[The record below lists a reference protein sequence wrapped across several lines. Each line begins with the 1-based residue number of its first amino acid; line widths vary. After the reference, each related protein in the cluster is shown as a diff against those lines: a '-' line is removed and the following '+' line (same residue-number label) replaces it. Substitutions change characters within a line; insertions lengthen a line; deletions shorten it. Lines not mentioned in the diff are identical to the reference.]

1 MTAFFV
7 ANVKIKDPQKFQE
20 YAKKAGETFATYG
33 GEPVL
38 RGKVEEV
45 LAGSAEHQ
53 AVGIVKFPDLEALTT
68 WFNSDVYQAIVP
80 LREEAAEMVIV
91 TYTVPA

>member
-45 LAGSAEHQ
+45 LAGNAEHQ
-53 AVGIVKFPDLEALTT
+53 AVGIVKFPDQEALTT
-68 WFNSDVYQAIVP
+68 WFNSDAYQAIVP

>member
-7 ANVKIKDPQKFQE
+7 ANVKVKDPNKFQE

-33 GEPVL
+33 GEAIL
-38 RGKVEEV
+38 RGKVEGV
-45 LAGSAEHQ
+45 LSGNADHQ
-53 AVGIVKFPDLEALTT
+53 AVGIVKFPDQEALTT
-68 WFNSDVYQAIVP
+68 WFNSDAYQDIVP
-80 LREEAAEMVIV
+80 LRDEAAEMTIV